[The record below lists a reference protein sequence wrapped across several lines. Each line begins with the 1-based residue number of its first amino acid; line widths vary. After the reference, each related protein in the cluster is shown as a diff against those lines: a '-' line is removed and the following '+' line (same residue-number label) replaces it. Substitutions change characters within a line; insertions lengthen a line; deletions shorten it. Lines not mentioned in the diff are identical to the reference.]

1 MLCCLFHLDSLL
13 HFGVKQCYI
22 FYSPFLSSS
31 PGCVLYSIA
40 FLLVELVHVLT
51 KGLCDLF
58 SHTGLCY
65 LVYAAGHLIV
75 MVLLCWLFQIC
86 AAERGEQPKWW
97 EKNAGPNMIDIHSTV
112 EFLDALRDA
121 GDRLVIVEFYGTW
134 CGSCRALFPR
144 VMPLI
149 VNITTGCLIGSVWL
163 QLYNSTLLPS
173 DF

>member
-1 MLCCLFHLDSLL
+1 MLCCLFHLDLLL

-40 FLLVELVHVLT
+40 LYFSSTVLFLLAELVHVLT

-75 MVLLCWLFQIC
+75 MVLLC
-86 AAERGEQPKWW
+86 
-97 EKNAGPNMIDIHSTV
+97 
-112 EFLDALRDA
+112 
-121 GDRLVIVEFYGTW
+121 
-134 CGSCRALFPR
+134 
-144 VMPLI
+144 
-149 VNITTGCLIGSVWL
+149 
-163 QLYNSTLLPS
+163 
-173 DF
+173 